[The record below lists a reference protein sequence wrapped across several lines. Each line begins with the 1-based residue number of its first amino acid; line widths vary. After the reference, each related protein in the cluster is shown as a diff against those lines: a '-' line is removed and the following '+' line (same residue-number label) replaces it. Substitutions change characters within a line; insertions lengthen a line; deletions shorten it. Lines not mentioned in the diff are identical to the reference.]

1 MPPMYTGKASNE
13 GQVTE
18 ELIEHYFERAS
29 GIGLQIVECAGISQT
44 AIAFSRMI
52 RIDSDDFI
60 TGLEKLVRRVHQ
72 RGAQITLQLGHAGG
86 AYTSREL
93 LGCQPLAPS
102 AVMIP
107 GKGREAPRAMTNDE
121 IKEVINDFSEAG
133 RRAYEAGFDAVE
145 IHGAHATLLSQFL
158 SPITNRRDD
167 EYGGSLEN
175 RARISVR
182 VIDGIRKELGEEYP
196 ILYRIGVE
204 DMLPGGLNLD
214 EGVRAAQMIVDAGAD
229 ITDVSGGLCGHI
241 HPENKGPGYYVPQAV
256 AVKKAVGVPVI
267 GVGGIKTPEEA
278 DEIIRSGKVDL
289 VAIGRA
295 ILNDQN
301 WASKAVDSLSG

>member
-1 MPPMYTGKASNE
+1 MYTGKASSE
-13 GQVTE
+13 GHVTE
-18 ELIEHYFERAS
+18 ELIEHYVERAS
-29 GIGLQIVECAGISQT
+29 NLGLQIVEAAGISQT

-60 TGLEKLVRRVHQ
+60 HGLEKLVKRVHQ
-72 RGAQITLQLGHAGG
+72 RGTPIALQLAHAGG

-107 GKGREAPRAMTNDE
+107 GKGREVPRAMTYDE
-121 IKEVINDFSEAG
+121 IEEVINDFSEAG

-167 EYGGSLEN
+167 ECGGSLEN
-175 RARISVR
+175 RTRISVR
-182 VIDGIRKELGEEYP
+182 VIDGIRKELGEYP
-196 ILYRIGVE
+196 ILYRLGAE
-204 DMLPGGLNLD
+204 DMLPGGLNLED
-214 EGVRAAQMIVDAGAD
+214 GVRAAKMIADAGAD
-229 ITDVSGGLCGHI
+229 IIDVSGGLYGHI
-241 HPENKGPGYYVPQAV
+241 HPENNGPGYYVPQAI

-295 ILNDQN
+295 ILNDRN
-301 WASKAVDSLSG
+301 WALKAVESLSK

>member
-1 MPPMYTGKASNE
+1 MPPMYTGKASSE

-18 ELIEHYFERAS
+18 DLIEHYFERAS
-29 GIGLQIVECAGISQT
+29 DIGLQIVECAGISQT
-44 AIAFSRMI
+44 AIAFSRMM
-52 RIDSDDFI
+52 RIGSDDFI
-60 TGLEKLVRRVHQ
+60 HGLEKLVRRVHQ
-72 RGAQITLQLGHAGG
+72 RGTPIVLQLAHAGG

-93 LGCQPLAPS
+93 LGCPPLAPS

-107 GKGREAPRAMTNDE
+107 GKGREVPRAMTNDGIE
-121 IKEVINDFSEAG
+121 EVIHDFSEAG

-145 IHGAHATLLSQFL
+145 IHGAHATLLNQFL

-182 VIDGIRKELGEEYP
+182 VIDGIRKELGEKYP

-204 DMLPGGLNLD
+204 DMLPGGLTID
-214 EGVRAAQMIVDAGAD
+214 DGVRAAKMIVDAGAD
-229 ITDVSGGLCGHI
+229 MLDVSGGLCGHT
-241 HPENKGPGYYVPQAV
+241 HPEKKGPGYYVPQAV

-289 VAIGRA
+289 VAVGRA
-295 ILNDQN
+295 ILSEPN
-301 WASKAVDSLSG
+301 WALRAVRSLSR